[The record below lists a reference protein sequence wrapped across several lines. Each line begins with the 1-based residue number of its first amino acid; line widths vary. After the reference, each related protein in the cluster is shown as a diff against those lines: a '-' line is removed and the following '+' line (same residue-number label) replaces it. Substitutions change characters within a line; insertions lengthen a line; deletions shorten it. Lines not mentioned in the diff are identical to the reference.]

1 MNVRLRPRSTLQR
14 KKKKKICSLMC
25 NVTLTGDRHA
35 KKKKKNWHREVGKS
49 SRTRTTQQRCL
60 SHFLVSLKSSQAVTI
75 KAKPNKSK
83 TLSLRN
89 DVPLHTTLLPLD
101 LGCFLLT
108 GWWLKSNL
116 WSTDGSKAP
125 RVLECTIVCWYHCW
139 RQVNQTQSESCRCFH
154 SAVFKEANVKRN
166 TGKKKSTWYLIPRK
180 RII

>member
-14 KKKKKICSLMC
+14 KTKKTCSLMC

-35 KKKKKNWHREVGKS
+35 KKKKNWHRQVGKS
-49 SRTRTTQQRCL
+49 NRTQTTQQWCL
-60 SHFLVSLKSSQAVTI
+60 SHFLVSLKSSPAVTI
-75 KAKPNKSK
+75 KAKPIKSK
-83 TLSLRN
+83 TLSLHN

-125 RVLECTIVCWYHCW
+125 RVLECTIVCWYHSW

-154 SAVFKEANVKRN
+154 SAMFKKANVKRN
-166 TGKKKSTWYLIPRK
+166 TGKKKEAPDT
-180 RII
+180 